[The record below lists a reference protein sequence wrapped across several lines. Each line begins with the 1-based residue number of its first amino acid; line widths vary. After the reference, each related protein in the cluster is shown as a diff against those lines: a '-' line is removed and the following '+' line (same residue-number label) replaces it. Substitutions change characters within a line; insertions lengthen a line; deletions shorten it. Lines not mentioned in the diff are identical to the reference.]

1 MKAMRLSLTAFA
13 LVGVSA
19 FAMQAFA
26 QAPAAPPAAGAP
38 AAAPAAP
45 AITFDNM
52 DENIK
57 TVADLKTVEGSE
69 NICQAA
75 DGSIF
80 VTLINVSKLLK
91 VSADGKTVTEF
102 AAPKA
107 ANMLGVGCGSDP
119 EVVAITFGKTFRGTP
134 AVAATATTPAVAATP
149 NNFNDNDVHAMVYD
163 LSGKLTADIPLAKGF
178 GLNGFDAAGGQVYY
192 GGNSGKPEIVKV
204 DTKAKTAT
212 TWLDLAAYTG
222 INGTRFANGWVYFK
236 ANKPM
241 SNPAV
246 PALYRIQVGADGKPM
261 GMPAQLVEGLAID
274 DFDVG
279 PDGSAYFASGTTLY
293 KVAVNGTQ
301 TKLAEPVVGGPSAL
315 VSKDGKTVYWPTR
328 VAGTTTM
335 QRVLSVAIP

>member
-1 MKAMRLSLTAFA
+1 
-13 LVGVSA
+13 
-19 FAMQAFA
+19 
-26 QAPAAPPAAGAP
+26 
-38 AAAPAAP
+38 
-45 AITFDNM
+45 
-52 DENIK
+52 
-57 TVADLKTVEGSE
+57 
-69 NICQAA
+69 
-75 DGSIF
+75 

-91 VSADGKTVTEF
+91 ISPDGKTVTEF
-102 AAPKA
+102 ASVPTA

-119 EVVAITFGKTFRGTP
+119 EVVAIIFNKTFRGTA
-134 AVAATATTPAVAATP
+134 AVAATATTPAIPAVP

-163 LSGKLTADIPLAKGF
+163 LTGKLTADIPLAKGF
-178 GLNGFDAAGGQVYY
+178 GLNGFDAAGGGIYY

-212 TWLDLAAYTG
+212 TWYDAKDYTG
-222 INGTRFANGWVYFK
+222 INGNRFANGWVYFK
-236 ANKPM
+236 ANKPG

-246 PALYRIQVGADGKPM
+246 PALYRIQVGPDGKPM
-261 GMPAQLVEGLAID
+261 GTPAMLVEGLAID

-301 TKLAEPVVGGPSAL
+301 TKLADPIVGGPSAV

-328 VAGTTTM
+328 VAGTTTI